1 VGEKTLLSKLL
12 AAGLS
17 SAVFLIWWP
26 RHYPDAGL
34 TWLVVR
40 GVAWTATFE
49 LLLLAAAP
57 LERRAW
63 GRVAQRVDAVPRKV
77 RLGGWLAAAGL
88 ALALVGLTA
97 AAPPVEQRTAQAKP
111 RLVKQVIVKRK
122 VERVVVERT
131 APQPEVTAPAPV
143 ARPQAPS
150 KPDPEPTPEP
160 APRDRQQS
168 GGEAEPEAPAADE
181 PAADAPAAP

>member
-34 TWLVVR
+34 AWLVVR

-49 LLLLAAAP
+49 LLLLTAAP
-57 LERRAW
+57 LERWAW
-63 GRVAQRVDAVPRKV
+63 GRVAQRVGGVPRRV
-77 RLGGWLAAAGL
+77 RLSGWVAAAGL
-88 ALALVGLTA
+88 ALAVVGFAA
-97 AAPPVEQRTAQAKP
+97 AAPPVEERTAQAKP

-131 APQPEVTAPAPV
+131 APQPEATAPAPV
-143 ARPQAPS
+143 TRPEAAPE
-150 KPDPEPTPEP
+150 PDPQP
-160 APRDRQQS
+160 APERAQPDPVQD
-168 GGEAEPEAPAADE
+168 GGDAEPEAPAAPE
-181 PAADAPAAP
+181 PTPEKPAGP

>member
-1 VGEKTLLSKLL
+1 MREKTLLSKLL

-34 TWLVVR
+34 AWLVVR

-63 GRVAQRVDAVPRKV
+63 GRVAHRVDAVPRKV

-88 ALALVGLTA
+88 GLALVAVTA
-97 AAPPVEQRTAQAKP
+97 AAPPVEERTAQAKP
-111 RLVKQVIVKRK
+111 RLVKQVIVKRE

-131 APQPEVTAPAPV
+131 ARQPEVTAPAQV
-143 ARPQAPS
+143 ARPERTS
-150 KPDPEPTPEP
+150 KPDPRP
-160 APRDRQQS
+160 APERARPDQLKG
-168 GGEAEPEAPAADE
+168 GGETEPEAPAAPE
-181 PAADAPAAP
+181 PEPEAPVSP